1 MVIDLDRFTIILL
14 EWDKEYQDLIQEAYR
29 LLKDQEKKIFD
40 LTWYEDNQLEVMGYL
55 QEAIIDDYTYIAWDN
70 EKQKVAGLFILEGL
84 RLYKGKALYANVH
97 AVISKKYWGKAS
109 RDICNAF
116 KKFHIEAGDI
126 DKLIAT
132 IPQNNYPLIKLLK
145 AIGFIHEGTIK
156 NTVVYLDKNGNE
168 KKYDEL
174 IYGLDLED
182 NNGIR

>member
-1 MVIDLDRFTIILL
+1 MVMDNDRFAIILL
-14 EWDKEYQDLIQEAYR
+14 EWDGEYQDLIQEAYR

-40 LTWYEDNQLEVMGYL
+40 LSWYEDNQQGVMGYL
-55 QEAIIDDYTYIAWDN
+55 QEAVINDYTYVVWDID
-70 EKQKVAGLFILEGL
+70 KQQVGGLFILEGL
-84 RLYKGKALYANVH
+84 RTYKGRMLYGNVH

-109 RDICNAF
+109 IEICRDF
-116 KKFHIEAGDI
+116 KQFLINAGDI

-145 AIGFIHEGTIK
+145 TIGFIHEGTIK

-174 IYGLDLED
+174 IYGLDLEG
-182 NNGIR
+182 N

>member
-1 MVIDLDRFTIILL
+1 MDRYSIILL
-14 EWDKEYQDLIQEAYR
+14 EWNKEYKDLIQEAYR

-40 LTWYEDNQLEVMGYL
+40 LSWYEDNTLGVMEYL
-55 QEAIIDDYTYIAWDN
+55 QEAIIDDLTYVAYDV
-70 EKQKVAGLFILEGL
+70 EDHRVAGIFILEGM
-84 RLYKGKALYANVH
+84 RTYKGKVLYANIH

-109 RDICNAF
+109 REVCGAF
-116 KKFHIEAGDI
+116 KNILVTNGNI

-145 AIGFIHEGTIK
+145 SIGFIHEGTIK

-174 IYGLDLED
+174 IYGLNLEG
-182 NNGIR
+182 N